1 MTFIYVDIVPLFN
14 SPYNRLF
21 NAPPRQEARQMVA
34 AFFTI
39 TYGKMQTIRSDPTD
53 DPTDKTRSG
62 VGRGNRRPGEN
73 DMRGVSEWREI

>member
-1 MTFIYVDIVPLFN
+1 
-14 SPYNRLF
+14 
-21 NAPPRQEARQMVA
+21 MVA

-39 TYGKMQTIRSDPTD
+39 TYGKMQTIRSDPI
-53 DPTDKTRSG
+53 DKTRSG